1 MKHVCTALVLALVL
15 VFALGS
21 TASAGITRGEYYDN
35 PLVNGGGDEDGD
47 HPWGG
52 DRIGDG
58 STGVT
63 DVRVVS
69 ATAITGY
76 PAVDLLIN
84 YLISGLVPAD
94 EVTAEWNA
102 AGDIVASRSQQ
113 IRYREEPAV
122 TGSRFSPR
130 WEDR

>member
-1 MKHVCTALVLALVL
+1 MKKVYTALVLALVL
-15 VFALGS
+15 VFAVGS

-35 PLVNGGGDEDGD
+35 PLVSGGGDEDGD

-58 STGVT
+58 GTGIT
-63 DVRVVS
+63 DVKVVS
-69 ATAITGY
+69 TSAITGY
-76 PAVDLLIN
+76 PAVDLFIN
-84 YLISGLVPAD
+84 YLMGGYAPVD

-102 AGDIVASRSQQ
+102 ARDLVASRTQQ
-113 IRYREEPAV
+113 IRYREEPAA